1 MIGVPPQAPAQVP
14 AAPQAIAVDAIPT
27 IAVVVPKSKGRTN
40 IVDAGA
46 QVQVQAQAAA
56 AVAAPVQAAVAGHRP
71 KAAKI
76 KLS

>member
-46 QVQVQAQAAA
+46 QVQAQAAA